1 MKIYTRH
8 VLKGFLGLFLLVFV
22 SAMAIFLIIDFVGNS
37 RVWLTRPPE
46 ERTIYYLNYLPYIAY
61 LICPIALL
69 LAAVFSVG
77 NLAKH
82 LELVALRSAGVSVT
96 RILAPVFWVGLI
108 LSGVMFLLQDRILPD
123 ANHRRFQIQ
132 EPGSGMFDGSDP
144 RERSNYLYTSEN
156 GTLVYFQFYSGQ
168 RRTGSVVT
176 ALQLKDGEPVLRL
189 DAAQVQW
196 KDSVWVFQAGTLRA
210 FHGDSV
216 AATRFDEHRLPG
228 FNDNPDD
235 LLDERVY
242 PDEMSQAELARRIA
256 VLRRNG
262 EPSHGLQTH
271 WHFRVASA
279 LVNLLMA
286 VIGAMLAAN
295 AVRSGLARNFGIGL
309 LITFLYYVALRL
321 GLVMGENGGLT
332 PWVAAW
338 FGNLIFF
345 PLAIGLWWKAARA

>member
-22 SAMAIFLIIDFVGNS
+22 SAVAIFLIIDFVGNS
-37 RVWLTRPPE
+37 RVWLTRTPA
-46 ERTIYYLNYLPYIAY
+46 ERTTYYLNYLPYIAY

-96 RILAPVFWVGLI
+96 RILMPIFWVGLF
-108 LSGVMFLLQDRILPD
+108 LTGAMFLLQDRILPD

-132 EPGSGMFDGSDP
+132 EPGPGLFNGSDP
-144 RERSNYLYTSEN
+144 QERTNYLYTSEN
-156 GTLVYFQFYSGQ
+156 GTLVYFQFYSGT
-168 RRTGSVVT
+168 RTTGTMVT
-176 ALQLKDGEPVLRL
+176 ALQLKDGRPAVRVDAPV
-189 DAAQVQW
+189 VHW
-196 KDSVWVFQAGTLRA
+196 KDSAWEFQDGTVRH
-210 FHGDSV
+210 FQGDSV
-216 AATRFDEHRLPG
+216 ASTNFHAYNLPG
-228 FNDNPDD
+228 FRDKPED

-242 PDEMSQAELARRIA
+242 PDEMSQAELGRRIA
-256 VLRRNG
+256 VLRRTG
-262 EPSHGLQTH
+262 EPSHGLETH
-271 WHFRVASA
+271 WHFRIASA
-279 LVNLLMA
+279 MVNLLMA
-286 VIGAMLAAN
+286 VIGALLAAN

-338 FGNLIFF
+338 FGNLIFM
-345 PLAIGLWWKAARA
+345 PLALLLWWKVARA

>member
-22 SAMAIFLIIDFVGNS
+22 SAVAIFLIIDFVGNS
-37 RVWLTRPPE
+37 RVWLTRPPS
-46 ERTIYYLNYLPYIAY
+46 ERTTYYLNYLPYIAF

-96 RILAPVFWVGLI
+96 RILMPIFWVGAL
-108 LSGVMFLLQDRILPD
+108 LSGAMYVLQDRILPD

-132 EPGSGMFDGSDP
+132 EPGPGMFNGSDP
-144 RERSNYLYTSEN
+144 RERSNYLYTAED

-168 RRTGSVVT
+168 RLTGSMVT
-176 ALQLKDGEPVLRL
+176 AMQLQNGRPVLRI
-189 DAAQVQW
+189 DAPVVQW
-196 KDSVWVFQAGTLRA
+196 KDSLWQFQDGMLRE
-210 FHGDSV
+210 FRGDSV
-216 AATRFDEHRLPG
+216 STRNFSTWTLPG
-228 FNDNPDD
+228 FRDKPEDI
-235 LLDERVY
+235 LDERVY
-242 PDEMSQAELARRIA
+242 PDEMSQAELGRRIA
-256 VLRRNG
+256 VLRRTG
-262 EPSHGLQTH
+262 EPSHGLETH
-271 WHFRVASA
+271 WHFRLASA
-279 LVNLLMA
+279 MVNLLMA
-286 VIGAMLAAN
+286 VIGALLAAN

-321 GLVMGENGGLT
+321 GLVMGENGGLA

-338 FGNLIFF
+338 FGNLIFV
-345 PLAIGLWWKAARA
+345 PLAIGLWWKASRA

>member
-8 VLKGFLGLFLLVFV
+8 VLKSFLGLFLLVFV
-22 SAMAIFLIIDFVGNS
+22 SAVAIFLIIDFVGNS
-37 RVWLTRPPE
+37 RVWLTRPPA
-46 ERTIYYLNYLPYIAY
+46 ERTIYYLNYLPYIAF

-96 RILAPVFWVGLI
+96 RILMPIFYVGAL
-108 LSGVMFLLQDRILPD
+108 LSVGMFVLQDRILPD

-132 EPGSGMFDGSDP
+132 EPGPGMFNGSDP

-168 RRTGSVVT
+168 RVTGSMVT
-176 ALQLKDGEPVLRL
+176 ALQLKEGRPARRV
-189 DAAQVQW
+189 DAPTVQW
-196 KDSVWVFQAGTLRA
+196 KDSVWQFQDGMVRE
-210 FHGDSV
+210 FRGDSV
-216 AATRFDEHRLPG
+216 TTRNFSVYHLPG
-228 FNDNPDD
+228 FRDPPEDI
-235 LLDERVY
+235 LDERVY
-242 PDEMSQAELARRIA
+242 PDEMSQAELGRRIA
-256 VLRRNG
+256 VLRRTG

-271 WHFRVASA
+271 WHFRIASA
-279 LVNLLMA
+279 MVNLLMA
-286 VIGAMLAAN
+286 VIGALLAAN

-338 FGNLIFF
+338 FGNLIFI